1 MIGKNW
7 INKTDLEIL
16 LSSMKNS
23 VPVLNQL
30 HKKICPKCFKTT
42 KPTKMIS
49 FNRNFISNILAK

>member
-42 KPTKMIS
+42 KPTKMI
-49 FNRNFISNILAK
+49 